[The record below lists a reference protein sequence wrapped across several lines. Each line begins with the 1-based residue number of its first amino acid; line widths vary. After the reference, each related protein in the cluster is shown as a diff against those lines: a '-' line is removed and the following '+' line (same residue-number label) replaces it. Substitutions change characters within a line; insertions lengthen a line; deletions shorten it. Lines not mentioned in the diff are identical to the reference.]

1 MISNTK
7 KFLTGMVIALV
18 FASCTPRLAGSWAVQ
33 RYENSRPGQKGVSLN
48 NIGTIRF
55 YKNGKGEKNVNYT
68 VLGINHKDQNPF
80 RWTSTDGKY
89 VTIDGRNS
97 EFSKTWIIIS
107 NKKKYQKWKS
117 TDGDKGIQVL
127 ELKK

>member
-80 RWTSTDGKY
+80 RWTSTDAND
-89 VTIDGRNS
+89 IRNGM
-97 EFSKTWIIIS
+97 KILTC
-107 NKKKYQKWKS
+107 KS
-117 TDGDKGIQVL
+117 SAPGFYIQQAAF
-127 ELKK
+127 